1 MMFMNVEDVTCVSC
15 GWFSMFNVS
24 TGDVYECF
32 KEICRDFMWDFM
44 WDLNGTWHIWMEI
57 FMKYHW
63 DTNGISLN
71 TLWYLFSKLEN
82 APVLGKTSNSMGHGF
97 HSYVRLQ
104 EGYVCSFLTFLK
116 IYIFFLMEQLMNFH
130 DFYESKTRISKT
142 LVFSTWLTVC
152 TLQSTIIHFQVTK
165 VYSTRYE
172 ASK

>member
-1 MMFMNVEDVTCVSC
+1 MLVYQRVMMMFMNVEDVTCVSC

-32 KEICRDFMWDFM
+32 KGICRDFMWDFM

-116 IYIFFLMEQLMNFH
+116 IYFF
-130 DFYESKTRISKT
+130 
-142 LVFSTWLTVC
+142 FSWNRSWT
-152 TLQSTIIHFQVTK
+152 STISMSLRPGFRRPLSFLHG
-165 VYSTRYE
+165 
-172 ASK
+172 